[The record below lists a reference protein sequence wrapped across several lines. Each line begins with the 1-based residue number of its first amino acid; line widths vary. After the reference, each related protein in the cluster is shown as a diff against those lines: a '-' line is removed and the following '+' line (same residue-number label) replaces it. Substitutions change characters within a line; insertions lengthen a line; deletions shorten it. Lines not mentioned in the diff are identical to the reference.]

1 MTQLGNEPG
10 CFHSEPKSGLAA
22 KWRVFS
28 LLHQAVFVDVTE
40 SKRPDPFLREA
51 RLAAVNPNRA
61 M

>member
-10 CFHSEPKSGLAA
+10 CFHSEPKLGLAA
-22 KWRVFS
+22 KRRVF
-28 LLHQAVFVDVTE
+28 LLLQQAVFVDVTGSE
-40 SKRPDPFLREA
+40 RPDPFLHEA